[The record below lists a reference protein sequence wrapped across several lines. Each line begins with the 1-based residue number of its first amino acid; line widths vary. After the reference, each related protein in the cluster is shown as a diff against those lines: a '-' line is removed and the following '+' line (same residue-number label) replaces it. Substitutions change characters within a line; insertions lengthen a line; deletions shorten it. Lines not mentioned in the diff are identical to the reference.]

1 MLTLKMMMCS
11 TRTLVV
17 GDELTV
23 ANPGNL
29 LQGEKLKLTSSRA
42 PLDACLLPCGLRTEA
57 HLLDHK
63 SYAGVVLI
71 GG

>member
-29 LQGEKLKLTSSRA
+29 LQGENPKLAS
-42 PLDACLLPCGLRTEA
+42 P
-57 HLLDHK
+57 
-63 SYAGVVLI
+63 
-71 GG
+71 